1 MKFMAARAALAG
13 LCLFESVT
21 AFAGAGWTG
30 FAPVAELTPTTHH
43 RYLARIKVSDNPSGC
58 RDEQF
63 FYQDYAAPGSR
74 HMFRTLLAAVESGKN
89 VRVYV
94 TGKCDLDG
102 YSEISSVSIV
112 P

>member
-1 MKFMAARAALAG
+1 MAARAALAG

-63 FYQDYAAPGSR
+63 FYQDYAAPGSG